1 MIWNGAWMPRM
12 DRDRELSL
20 LALLE
25 WETRLETWLR
35 LPAADREN
43 LVRTLA
49 ELMIRQ
55 ADREMGDESA
65 VADHV
70 RSS

>member
-1 MIWNGAWMPRM
+1 M
-12 DRDRELSL
+12 DTDRELSL

-25 WETRLETWLR
+25 WEDRLYAWLR
-35 LPAADREN
+35 IPAADRER

-49 ELMIRQ
+49 ELMLRQ

-65 VADHV
+65 VADQA
-70 RSS
+70 SSS

>member
-1 MIWNGAWMPRM
+1 M
-12 DRDRELSL
+12 DTDRALSL

-25 WETRLETWLR
+25 WEDRLDAWLR
-35 LPAADREN
+35 VPAADRER

-65 VADHV
+65 VADQT
-70 RSS
+70 SSS